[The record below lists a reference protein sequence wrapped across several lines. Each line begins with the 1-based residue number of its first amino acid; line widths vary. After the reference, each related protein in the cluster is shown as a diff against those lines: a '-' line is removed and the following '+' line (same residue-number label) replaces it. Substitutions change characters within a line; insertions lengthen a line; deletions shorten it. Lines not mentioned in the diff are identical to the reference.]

1 MSVCPAVDGELR
13 YLNCEVM
20 RGGVP
25 DVLLYVK
32 MKTLVQNQPYLV
44 VTSGKLLGF
53 FELGSSVQ

>member
-1 MSVCPAVDGELR
+1 MPVCPAVDGELR

-20 RGGVP
+20 RGVIP

-44 VTSGKLLGF
+44 VTSSKLLGF